1 MESVSLNVVDPVLSL
16 LRSLHIEVQYEGC
29 LLIKQLVQYNSIC
42 RDLLAG
48 LVALLRPSDME
59 LNEISEILEGW
70 YLIIFQNFSV
80 KKHSTLVIHLL
91 ITNIYTG

>member
-29 LLIKQLVQYNSIC
+29 LLIKQLVQYNSI
-42 RDLLAG
+42 RHDLLAG

-59 LNEISEILEGW
+59 LHEISEILEGW
-70 YLIIFQNFSV
+70 Y
-80 KKHSTLVIHLL
+80 
-91 ITNIYTG
+91 